1 MPTVTRSN
9 ETPYAKTGE
18 YVARDAK
25 AAHSEVKDAT
35 YRAHSRFSDLR
46 KIAKAFIRWDEGAAD
61 KGVVRELQNFISMP
75 LSAENCTWMNES
87 AMRSVF
93 ARVLVSSA
101 ENDPSAEQDT
111 EKQATEYRRNPA
123 VRSAFRAAIS
133 IGASDEA
140 VQRVLRSIDSI
151 GDKEPT
157 EVGYES

>member
-9 ETPYAKTGE
+9 ETPYAKTG
-18 YVARDAK
+18 
-25 AAHSEVKDAT
+25 AHVEKDTRGSYAQVKDAT
-35 YRAHSRFSDLR
+35 YRAHSRFADLR
-46 KIAKAFIRWDEGAAD
+46 KIAKAYIRWDEGMAD
-61 KGVVRELQNFISMP
+61 KSVVRELKNFIDMP
-75 LSAENCTWMNES
+75 LSAENTTWMNEQ

-140 VQRVLRSIDSI
+140 LQRVLRSFDSI